1 MEERTLVPFDIYEWD
16 NEMVILIPL
25 GGVSKDS
32 VECILDGTTLLVK
45 WERVIP
51 KLKKNLN
58 PSTEQCHRG
67 NFEAEISLPS
77 AIYFDKI
84 FVKFLPENIL
94 TITVPKLIVPD
105 KVKLEIK
112 YL

>member
-1 MEERTLVPFDIYEWD
+1 MEWRTLVPFDIYEWD
-16 NEMVILIPL
+16 SEMVILIPL
-25 GGVSKDS
+25 WGVSKDS
-32 VECILDGTTLLVK
+32 VECILDGTTLIVK
-45 WERVIP
+45 GERIMP
-51 KLKKNLN
+51 KLKSNLS

-67 NFEAEISLPS
+67 NFEAEINLPS

-94 TITVPKLIVPD
+94 TITVPKLIVPE